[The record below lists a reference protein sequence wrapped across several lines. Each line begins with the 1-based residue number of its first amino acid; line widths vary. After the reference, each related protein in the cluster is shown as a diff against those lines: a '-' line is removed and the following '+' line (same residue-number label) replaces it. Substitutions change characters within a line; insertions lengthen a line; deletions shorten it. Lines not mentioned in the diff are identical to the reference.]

1 MRHDRQT
8 PKQHARAALR
18 RSILLMEMA
27 PGAPVDEAAQCAE
40 FGISRTP
47 LREVLQA
54 LAGEGF
60 VTLHENRGARVSEMS
75 HRELRDFFLAA
86 PMVYGAI
93 LRLAAENAQAAQIAD
108 LKAAQTAF
116 RAALE
121 GGDAAARTLANDRF
135 HRITG
140 DMAGNTYLTPS
151 FHRLLID
158 HARIGMTFF
167 RRRHARQAPNGAPA
181 QREAA
186 DQHDAMIAA
195 IETGD
200 PEAAAALA
208 GAHWS
213 LSRGQIESFVMP
225 SGLDATLD
233 ATLGALP
240 GPKGGT
246 P

>member
-8 PKQHARAALR
+8 PKRHAGEALR
-18 RSILLMEMA
+18 RAILLMELK
-27 PGAPVDEAAQCAE
+27 PGAPIDEASLCAAY
-40 FGISRTP
+40 GISRTP
-47 LREVLQA
+47 MREVLQA

-60 VTLHENRGARVSEMS
+60 LTLYENRGARVSEMS

-93 LRLAAENAQAAQIAD
+93 LRLAAENASPAQIAG
-108 LKAAQTAF
+108 LKSAQAAF
-116 RAALE
+116 RAALD

-140 DMAGNTYLTPS
+140 EMAGNTYLTPS

-158 HARIGMTFF
+158 HARIAMTFF
-167 RRRHARQAPNGAPA
+167 RRRHVNATPNGAPA

-186 DQHDAMIAA
+186 EQHDAMIAA
-195 IETGD
+195 IEAGD
-200 PEAAAALA
+200 AQAAAALA
-208 GAHWS
+208 QVHWN
-213 LSRGQIESFVMP
+213 LSRHQIEHFVMP
-225 SGLDATLD
+225 AGLD
-233 ATLGALP
+233 ATLGAP
-240 GPKGGT
+240 VGAEGGM